1 MVFYVTRDNIS
12 MPNKKRVLITISS
25 LTGGGAEHVV
35 EHLCELL
42 GVKYEVICGYYKECG
57 ERGEA
62 LKEKGIKVVKIKN
75 SGRKNRNYLN
85 FLDLRKF
92 VKEYNIDLIHAHDIH
107 SMMNASQVKL
117 LMPKV
122 KVVYTFHFGNYP
134 NIDKKI
140 YYFEKLFTKFIDV
153 LIAVGTKQANAIRDT
168 YNYPADRLQVIY
180 NGVQAVDAQPAEFE
194 QQGQDRPILFGS
206 LSTLI
211 EQKGIPVLIDA
222 VEILERRH
230 PGRSKF
236 IIAGDGYMMDEL
248 LQLCEQKNLSEIIE
262 FAGWVRNAD
271 INLLPKF
278 DVFVQSSKW
287 EAMSMVI
294 LEAMSAGKP
303 IVATEVGENGVV
315 IEHDSCGLIV
325 PPNQAEMLADAL
337 ERLLLDSK
345 LRRTFGENAKQ
356 RFAKNF
362 TVQQMAHNY
371 DKLYNSMME
380 S

>member
-1 MVFYVTRDNIS
+1 

-25 LTGGGAEHVV
+25 ITGGGAEHVV

-42 GVKYEVICGYYKECG
+42 GDKYEVICGYYKECG
-57 ERGEA
+57 DRGEA
-62 LKEKGIKVVKIKN
+62 LKEKGIKVIKIKK
-75 SGRKNRNYLN
+75 SERKNRNYLN

-92 VKEYNIDLIHAHDIH
+92 VKEHNIDLIHTHDIH

-117 LMPKV
+117 LMPKI
-122 KVVYTFHFGNYP
+122 KTIYTFHFGNYP

-140 YYFEKLFTKFIDV
+140 YYFEKIFTRFIDV
-153 LIAVGTKQANAIRDT
+153 LIAVGTKQAKAIRDT
-168 YNYPADRLQVIY
+168 YNYPAERLQVIY
-180 NGVQAVDAQPAEFE
+180 NGVHALASQPAEVE
-194 QQGQDRPILFGS
+194 SQDQERPILFGS

-222 VEILERRH
+222 VEILEKRH

-248 LQLCEQKNLSEIIE
+248 LKLCEQKNLSEIIE
-262 FAGWVRNAD
+262 FTGWVRDANV
-271 INLLPKF
+271 NLLPKF

-325 PPNQAEMLADAL
+325 PPNQAEMLADAM
-337 ERLLLDSK
+337 ERLLLDSE

-356 RFAKNF
+356 RFAENF
-362 TVQQMAHNY
+362 TVQQMADNY
-371 DKLYNSMME
+371 DALYDSMMK